1 MIALQMSTSVE
12 FIVAMLGVL
21 KSGAAYMPIDPALPE
36 ERIEYL
42 IADAKPRI
50 VMRPQEFQVA
60 EAAAAGLADAPIT
73 DADRLRPL
81 LPDNLAYVIYTSG
94 STGRPKGVAVAHAA
108 IAEHVVSFTAEWSMT
123 ADDRMLQSTSVSF
136 DASLADILCP
146 LSLGA
151 QLVIEAQS
159 VL

>member
-1 MIALQMSTSVE
+1 QMSTSVE

-94 STGRPKGVAVAHAA
+94 STGRPKGVAV
-108 IAEHVVSFTAEWSMT
+108 
-123 ADDRMLQSTSVSF
+123 
-136 DASLADILCP
+136 
-146 LSLGA
+146 
-151 QLVIEAQS
+151 
-159 VL
+159 